1 MNKLTTP
8 EKQPTQTTKT
18 NLKPLVA
25 EVQISGAWRKSGG
38 ILVMKLEGHWFKVD
52 PSQVIRP
59 NFLAGKQQ
67 KTPDML

>member
-1 MNKLTTP
+1 MNKVISGIMPMNKLTTP

-18 NLKPLVA
+18 NFKPLVA

-52 PSQVIRP
+52 PQPSYSS
-59 NFLAGKQQ
+59 
-67 KTPDML
+67 